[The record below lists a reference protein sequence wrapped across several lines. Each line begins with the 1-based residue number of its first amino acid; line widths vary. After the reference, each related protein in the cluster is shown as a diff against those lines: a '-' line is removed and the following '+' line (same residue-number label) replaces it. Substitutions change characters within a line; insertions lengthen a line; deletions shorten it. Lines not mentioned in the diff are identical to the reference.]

1 MAGLGELL
9 RLPDSHLKPDTIR
22 DVAKAALL
30 AAVYV
35 VFARIGLGIQPV
47 NAFATLVWPPS
58 GIALAALLVLGYRFW
73 PSIAIGAVVANVW
86 NGAPIPVALGI
97 GAGNALEA
105 LLGAWALRRIP
116 GFRSTLDRLSDML
129 GLIVLAGALSTVVSA
144 TIGTSS
150 LLFGGLLTP
159 DRFGVTWRTWW
170 LGDAIGDL
178 IVAPLL
184 LTWRPSRPVSRPRL
198 LESAALGLLLCL
210 ASVWLFDRTR
220 DGMASLLSPLLI
232 WAAIRFDQRGAARG
246 TFLVSAIAVWATVRG
261 HGPFVRGTIP
271 ESLFAAQAFMA
282 LTAVTF
288 LVLGAV
294 MSERRRAQEDRQR
307 AGEAIRDSELRYRT
321 LTEAGDQMMWINDA
335 EGRTTYVNRKVEE
348 LFGPQDLPR
357 FTPAMDVIHPDDR
370 EPAAEV
376 RRRAVAQGIP
386 YRAEYRV
393 RTKDGQYRWMLARV
407 VPVRDAGG
415 RVVSWIGSAADVHDL
430 KGAHEE
436 LQRARDEAEAASRSK
451 DQFLAALSHE
461 LRTPLTP
468 VLAISSSLERN
479 ADLPA
484 GTRKQIQI
492 VRRNAELEARLID
505 DLLDLTRIAKGK
517 LQLEVEP
524 VDLAEALD
532 DVVEICLP
540 EMAAKGLVLERE
552 GTGRATFVD
561 ADPARLRQIL
571 WNLVKNAI
579 KFTPERG
586 RISLRTAETGMGR
599 IAIEVS
605 DTGVGIEPSAI
616 GRIFQPFE
624 QADRRFGGLGL
635 GLAISNALV
644 EAQGGTLTAASGG
657 PGRGATFRVELE
669 LSSGEPAPR
678 AQGAPSEAASPAGT
692 RHILLIEDHVDTLDA
707 ARDLLAELSYS
718 VVTART
724 VEEALSAAESQGFDL
739 VISDLGLPD
748 GSGLDLMRRLRE
760 LHGLAGIAVT
770 GYGMEEDVRRSREAG
785 FVDHLVKPITYQR
798 LEIAIEKFFAGRP
811 PSDASA

>member
-1 MAGLGELL
+1 MKAG
-9 RLPDSHLKPDTIR
+9 TIR
-22 DVAKAALL
+22 AFAKAALL

-35 VFARIGLGIQPV
+35 AFARFGLAIQPV
-47 NAFATLVWPPS
+47 SAFATLVWAPS
-58 GIALAALLVLGYRFW
+58 GIALSALLVLGYRFW

-97 GAGNALEA
+97 GAGNTLEA
-105 LLGAWALRRIP
+105 LLGAWALRQIP
-116 GFRSTLDRLSDML
+116 GFRPTLDRLSDVL
-129 GLIVLAGALSTVVSA
+129 GLVVLAGALSTAVSA
-144 TIGTSS
+144 TIGTLS
-150 LLFGGLLTP
+150 LLVGGLLTP
-159 DRFGVTWRTWW
+159 DRFVVTWRTWW

-178 IVAPLL
+178 IVAPVL
-184 LTWRPSRPVSRPRL
+184 LTWRPSRPVSRLRL
-198 LESAALGLLLCL
+198 LESAALGLLLAL
-210 ASVWLFDRTR
+210 VSILLFDRTR
-220 DGMASLLSPLLI
+220 EGMVSLISPLLI

-246 TFLVSAIAVWATVRG
+246 TLLVSAIAVWGTARG
-261 HGPFVRGTIP
+261 HGPFAKGTIT
-271 ESLFAAQAFMA
+271 EGLFADQAFMA
-282 LTAVTF
+282 LTAATF

-294 MSERRRAQEDRQR
+294 TSERRRAQEDRRR
-307 AGEAIRDSELRYRT
+307 ADEAIRESELRYRT
-321 LTEAGDQMMWINDA
+321 LTEAGDQMMWVNDA

-357 FTPAMDVIHPDDR
+357 FTPAMAVIHPDDR
-370 EPAAEV
+370 EPAAEI
-376 RRRAVAQGIP
+376 RRLAVARGIP
-386 YRAEYRV
+386 YQAEYRV
-393 RTKDGQYRWMLARV
+393 QMKDGRYRWMLARV
-407 VPVRDAGG
+407 VPVRDERG

-430 KGAHEE
+430 KSAQEE
-436 LQRARDEAEAASRSK
+436 LQRARDEAEAASRAK

-468 VLAISSSLERN
+468 VLAISSSLERRT
-479 ADLPA
+479 DLPA

-540 EMAAKGLVLERE
+540 EAAAKGLVLERD
-552 GTGRATFVD
+552 GSGRGKFVE

-586 RISLRTAETGMGR
+586 RISLRTVETPTGR
-599 IAIEVS
+599 IAVEVS

-616 GRIFQPFE
+616 GRIFRPFE
-624 QADRRFGGLGL
+624 QADRRSGGLGL

-657 PGRGATFRVELE
+657 PGRGATFRVELA
-669 LSSGEPAPR
+669 LSSREPASHP
-678 AQGAPSEAASPAGT
+678 QGAPSEAASPART
-692 RHILLIEDHVDTLDA
+692 RHVLLIEDHGDTLEA
-707 ARDLLAELSYS
+707 ARELLAELSCS

-760 LHGLAGIAVT
+760 RHGLTGIAVT
-770 GYGMEEDVRRSREAG
+770 GYGMQEDVRRSREAG

-798 LEIAIEKFFAGRP
+798 LEAAIEKFFAGRP
-811 PSDASA
+811 ASDAPAAR

>member
-1 MAGLGELL
+1 
-9 RLPDSHLKPDTIR
+9 
-22 DVAKAALL
+22 
-30 AAVYV
+30 
-35 VFARIGLGIQPV
+35 
-47 NAFATLVWPPS
+47 
-58 GIALAALLVLGYRFW
+58 
-73 PSIAIGAVVANVW
+73 
-86 NGAPIPVALGI
+86 
-97 GAGNALEA
+97 
-105 LLGAWALRRIP
+105 
-116 GFRSTLDRLSDML
+116 
-129 GLIVLAGALSTVVSA
+129 
-144 TIGTSS
+144 
-150 LLFGGLLTP
+150 
-159 DRFGVTWRTWW
+159 
-170 LGDAIGDL
+170 
-178 IVAPLL
+178 
-184 LTWRPSRPVSRPRL
+184 
-198 LESAALGLLLCL
+198 
-210 ASVWLFDRTR
+210 
-220 DGMASLLSPLLI
+220 
-232 WAAIRFDQRGAARG
+232 
-246 TFLVSAIAVWATVRG
+246 
-261 HGPFVRGTIP
+261 
-271 ESLFAAQAFMA
+271 
-282 LTAVTF
+282 
-288 LVLGAV
+288 
-294 MSERRRAQEDRQR
+294 
-307 AGEAIRDSELRYRT
+307 
-321 LTEAGDQMMWINDA
+321 
-335 EGRTTYVNRKVEE
+335 
-348 LFGPQDLPR
+348 
-357 FTPAMDVIHPDDR
+357 
-370 EPAAEV
+370 
-376 RRRAVAQGIP
+376 
-386 YRAEYRV
+386 
-393 RTKDGQYRWMLARV
+393 
-407 VPVRDAGG
+407 
-415 RVVSWIGSAADVHDL
+415 
-430 KGAHEE
+430 
-436 LQRARDEAEAASRSK
+436 
-451 DQFLAALSHE
+451 
-461 LRTPLTP
+461 
-468 VLAISSSLERN
+468 
-479 ADLPA
+479 
-484 GTRKQIQI
+484 
-492 VRRNAELEARLID
+492 
-505 DLLDLTRIAKGK
+505 
-517 LQLEVEP
+517 
-524 VDLAEALD
+524 
-532 DVVEICLP
+532 
-540 EMAAKGLVLERE
+540 MAAKGLVLERE

-644 EAQGGTLTAASGG
+644 EAQRGTLTAASGG